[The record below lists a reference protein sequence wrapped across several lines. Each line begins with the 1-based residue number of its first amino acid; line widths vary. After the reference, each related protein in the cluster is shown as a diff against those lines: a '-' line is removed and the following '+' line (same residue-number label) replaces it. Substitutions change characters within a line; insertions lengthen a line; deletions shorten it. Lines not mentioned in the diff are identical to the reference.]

1 MINSID
7 NTTTQRKAARVAGL
21 LYLGLIVFGAIGHLA
36 RQSLIVSGDAA
47 TTANNI
53 MANEMQFR
61 GANVSWLISE
71 MFFLLLGLA
80 LYVVLKKVN
89 KNLASLMVLFI
100 MVGVAVESINTLNQF
115 AALQLLSGAEHL
127 TAFSADQLNAQ
138 VMSHLNS
145 WEAGYRI
152 AAIMSFG
159 PWLIPAGYLVYK
171 SGYFPRILGVLVMLA
186 GFGILIEGLQYYLLP
201 DYEVI
206 SSLGSAVASIGEF
219 AFCLWLLLKGA
230 KIPEIKS

>member
-1 MINSID
+1 MIKSIE
-7 NTTTQRKAARVAGL
+7 NTTIQSKAARIAGL
-21 LYLGLIVFGAIGHLA
+21 LYLGVIVFGIIGQLA
-36 RQSLIVSGDAA
+36 RSSLVVPGDAA

-53 MANEMQFR
+53 MANELQFR

-71 MFFLLLGLA
+71 MFLLLLGLA
-80 LYVVLKKVN
+80 LYVVLKNVN
-89 KNLASLMVLFI
+89 KNLASLMVLFVV
-100 MVGVAVESINTLNQF
+100 VGVAIESINTLNQF
-115 AALQLLSGAEHL
+115 AALQFLSGAEHL
-127 TAFSADQLNAQ
+127 TVFSADQLNAQ

-171 SGYFPRILGVLVMLA
+171 SGYFPKFLGILVILA
-186 GFGILIEGLQYYLLP
+186 GFGLLIEGLQYFLLP
-201 DYEVI
+201 DYAVI
-206 SSLGSAVASIGEF
+206 SFPGSVVASIGEF

-230 KIPEIKS
+230 KIPV

>member
-7 NTTTQRKAARVAGL
+7 NTTQRKAAKIAGL
-21 LYLGLIVFGAIGHLA
+21 LYLLVIVFGIIGHLA
-36 RQSLIVSGDAA
+36 RQSLIVPGDAA
-47 TTANNI
+47 TTAKNI

-61 GANVSWLISE
+61 GANLSWLISE
-71 MFFLLLGLA
+71 MSLLLLGLA

-89 KNLASLMVLFI
+89 KNLASLMVLFVV
-100 MVGVAVESINTLNQF
+100 VGVAVESINTLNQF
-115 AALQLLSGAEHL
+115 AALQLLSGANHL

-138 VMSHLNS
+138 VMFHLDS

-171 SGYFPRILGVLVMLA
+171 SGYFPRILGILVILA
-186 GFGILIEGLQYYLLP
+186 GLGILIEGLQYILLP

-206 SSLGSAVASIGEF
+206 SYPANAAATIGEF
-219 AFCLWLLLKGA
+219 ALCGWLLLKGA
-230 KIPEIKS
+230 KMPV

>member
-7 NTTTQRKAARVAGL
+7 NTTTQRKAARIAGF
-21 LYLGLIVFGAIGHLA
+21 LYLLVIVFGIIGHLA
-36 RQSLIVSGDAA
+36 RQSLIIPGDAV

-71 MFFLLLGLA
+71 MFLLLLGLA
-80 LYVVLKKVN
+80 LYVVFKKVN

-100 MVGVAVESINTLNQF
+100 VVGVAIESINTLNQF

-127 TAFSADQLNAQ
+127 TVFSVDQLNTQ
-138 VMSHLNS
+138 MMSHLDS

-171 SGYFPRILGVLVMLA
+171 SGYFPKILGILVILA
-186 GFGILIEGLQYYLLP
+186 GFGLLIEGLQYFLLP
-201 DYEVI
+201 DYAVI
-206 SSLGSAVASIGEF
+206 SFPGSVVASIGEF

-230 KIPEIKS
+230 KIPEMKS

>member
-1 MINSID
+1 MDSIKK
-7 NTTTQRKAARVAGL
+7 TSRIAGL
-21 LYLGLIVFGAIGHLA
+21 LYLGVIVFGIIGQLA
-36 RQSLIVSGDAA
+36 RQSLIVPGDAA
-47 TTANNI
+47 ITANNI
-53 MANEMQFR
+53 MANELQFR

-71 MFFLLLGLA
+71 MFLLFLGLA
-80 LYVVLKKVN
+80 LYVVLKNVN
-89 KNLASLMVLFI
+89 KNLSSLMLLFI
-100 MVGVAVESINTLNQF
+100 VVGVAIESINTLNQF

-127 TAFSADQLNAQ
+127 TVFSAAQLNAQ

-171 SGYFPRILGVLVMLA
+171 SGYFPRILGILVILA
-186 GFGILIEGLQYYLLP
+186 GFGLLIEGLQYFLLP
-201 DYEVI
+201 DYAVI
-206 SSLGSAVASIGEF
+206 SSPGSVVASIGEF

-230 KIPEIKS
+230 KIPEMKS

>member
-1 MINSID
+1 MNSIKK
-7 NTTTQRKAARVAGL
+7 TSRVAGF
-21 LYLGLIVFGAIGHLA
+21 LYLGIIVFGIIAHLA
-36 RQSLIVSGDAA
+36 RSSLIVLGDAA

-71 MFFLLLGLA
+71 MFLLLLGLA
-80 LYVVLKKVN
+80 LYVLFKKVN
-89 KNLASLMVLFI
+89 KNLASLMMLFI
-100 MVGVAVESINTLNQF
+100 VVGVAIESINTLNQF

-127 TAFSADQLNAQ
+127 TVFSVDQLNAQ
-138 VMSHLNS
+138 MMSHLDS

-171 SGYFPRILGVLVMLA
+171 SGYFPKILGILVILA
-186 GFGILIEGLQYYLLP
+186 GFGLLIEGLQYFLLP
-201 DYEVI
+201 DYAVI
-206 SSLGSAVASIGEF
+206 ALPGSVVASIGEF

-230 KIPEIKS
+230 KIPEIKP